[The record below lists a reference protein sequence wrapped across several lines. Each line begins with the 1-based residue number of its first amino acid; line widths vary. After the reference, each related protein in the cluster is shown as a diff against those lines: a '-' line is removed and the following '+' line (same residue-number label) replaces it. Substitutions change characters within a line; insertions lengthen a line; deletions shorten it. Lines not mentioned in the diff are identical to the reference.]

1 METGVAEIVPKMH
14 RSENVFDIWGPTT
27 KKIKKCQK
35 FKKHHTFEESN
46 KIIKGHKKWE
56 KVP

>member
-1 METGVAEIVPKMH
+1 METGVAEIVTKIY

-35 FKKHHTFEESN
+35 CKK
-46 KIIKGHKKWE
+46 
-56 KVP
+56 